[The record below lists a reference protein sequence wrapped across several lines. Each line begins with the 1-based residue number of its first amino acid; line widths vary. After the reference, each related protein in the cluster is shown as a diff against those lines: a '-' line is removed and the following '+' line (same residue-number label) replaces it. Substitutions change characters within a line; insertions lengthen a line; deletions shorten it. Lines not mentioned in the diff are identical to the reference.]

1 MGRDRSW
8 SRRLGSRLW
17 TSQFAVSGASLRPLF
32 GLRGGNL
39 RLNSRQVL
47 GALPFLFGAFRFD
60 ACGFCGR
67 GFASGRGFGC
77 CLRGSG
83 VFFGCSLDISSL
95 ATTSNRRFGGNNRR
109 GGRLGSGG
117 VRATASRCLSGCRR
131 RAFRAHSL
139 FALPARADAS
149 YLVVAEH
156 AHMAANRDVHLP
168 KQTDD
173 LIGRNPEFVR
183 QLADCEL
190 AQTSSPI
197 LLARGGLGA
206 TSSRTPAANCRSVIP
221 TTAV

>member
-1 MGRDRSW
+1 LWASQLALCGATFGSLFRLRDGD
-8 SRRLGSRLW
+8 LGLD
-17 TSQFAVSGASLRPLF
+17 ASKL
-32 GLRGGNL
+32 
-39 RLNSRQVL
+39 L
-47 GALPFLFGAFRFD
+47 GAVALLLRTLRFD
-60 ACGFCGR
+60 ARSFGGCCFL
-67 GFASGRGFGC
+67 SGRGFGC
-77 CLRGSG
+77 GLSRGG
-83 VFFGCSLDISSL
+83 LL
-95 ATTSNRRFGGNNRR
+95 FGGGLNVGGFAASTDRCFGGDDGS
-109 GGRLGSGG
+109 GGRLGHG
-117 VRATASRCLSGCRR
+117 VRATTTRRRSGHC
-131 RAFRAHSL
+131 RAFRAHAL
-139 FALPARADAS
+139 FALPARANAS
-149 YLVVAEH
+149 HLVVAEH